1 MDATELLKRYA
12 AGERSFPFANLNNAD
27 LSGANLS
34 NADLSGA
41 NLSNADLSGANLS
54 NADLSGANFGHA
66 YLATANLSHANLSDA
81 KLIYVKL
88 QDANLSYANLI
99 GANLSF
105 ADLSRTNLCF
115 VNAPQTVRGF
125 YRIIRAAK
133 QAIYKLKK
141 LSYIKE
147 SNDFLEEINLDDY
160 TDFTGANLTNANL
173 YGAFLTNA
181 NFSGANL
188 SNICLIEADLTG
200 ADLKG
205 NNLHRANL
213 ANAKLIKADLR
224 GADLSDSN
232 LAGADLTDAQ
242 LEGAN
247 IQRTILV
254 KKAGFTENINVFA
267 KNTQNLLT
275 FITEDNE
282 EQAKTSLIL
291 PFIKLLGYN
300 IHDPEVVKAE
310 SKADY
315 AKKRRAGKYKRVDY
329 EIFIGSDPV
338 MLIETKAVKQV
349 LDDKDGQ
356 LANYFSAKIR
366 DGGKVKI
373 AIITN
378 GVTYKFFSDFDKPN
392 VMDNHPFYSFDVLR
406 YEPKDVELIQLFCS
420 HKFNLDIIKSRFT
433 K

>member
-12 AGERSFPFANLNNAD
+12 AGERSFPFANL
-27 LSGANLS
+27 S

-41 NLSNADLSGANLS
+41 NLSNADLSGA
-54 NADLSGANFGHA
+54 DFGHA

-105 ADLSRTNLCF
+105 AYLSRTNLCF
-115 VNAPQTVRGF
+115 VNAPHPQTVPDF
-125 YRIIRAAK
+125 YRIVRAAK

-147 SNDFLEEINLDDY
+147 SNDFLEEINLNDY
-160 TDFTGANLTNANL
+160 TDFTRANLTNANL

-213 ANAKLIKADLR
+213 ANEKLIKADLR

-254 KKAGFTENINVFA
+254 KKASFTENINVFA

-275 FITEDNE
+275 FIPEDNE

-329 EIFIGSDPV
+329 KIFIRSDPV
-338 MLIETKAVKQV
+338 MLIETKAVNQV

-373 AIITN
+373 PIITN

-392 VMDNHPFYSFDVLR
+392 VMDHHPFYIFEALK
-406 YEPKDVELIQLFCS
+406 YESKDVELIQLFCS
-420 HKFNLDIIKSRFT
+420 HKFNLDVIKSVVPNM
-433 K
+433 